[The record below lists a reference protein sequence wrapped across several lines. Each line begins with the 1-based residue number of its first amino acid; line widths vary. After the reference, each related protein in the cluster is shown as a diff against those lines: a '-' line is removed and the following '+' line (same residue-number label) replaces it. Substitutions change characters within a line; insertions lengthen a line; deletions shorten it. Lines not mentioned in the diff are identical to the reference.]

1 MATKGTI
8 ASIIK
13 ESFQEINVMKI
24 MPNRTVRICL
34 ISSAK
39 VVLNFLLEEK
49 YLRILYFEALPLY
62 SHHKI

>member
-34 ISSAK
+34 KNSAK
-39 VVLNFLLEEK
+39 VALKVSVRREISEDSLL
-49 YLRILYFEALPLY
+49 
-62 SHHKI
+62 